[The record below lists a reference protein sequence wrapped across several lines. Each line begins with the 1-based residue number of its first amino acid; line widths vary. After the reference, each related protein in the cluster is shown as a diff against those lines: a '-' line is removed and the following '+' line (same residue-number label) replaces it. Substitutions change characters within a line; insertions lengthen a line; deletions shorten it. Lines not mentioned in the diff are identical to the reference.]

1 MNDICE
7 HLEAIKE
14 IKVAKENVCEECI
27 KTGSD
32 WRHLR
37 TCQTCGVTLCCDS
50 STNKHASKHYHQSGH
65 PVVISSESDER
76 WLWCYKDELM
86 AEY

>member
-27 KTGSD
+27 KIGSD

-37 TCQTCGVTLCCDS
+37 TCQTCGITLCCDI
-50 STNKHASKHYHQSGH
+50 HQTSMQVNIIIKADIRLLYLQNRMNAGYG
-65 PVVISSESDER
+65 VIKMS
-76 WLWCYKDELM
+76 
-86 AEY
+86 